1 MALTTKQELFVS
13 AYCSNGYNGTKAA
26 IEAGY
31 SEHTAKEMASQNLTK
46 TEIIDAIDR
55 YKLSVAK
62 RHGIRRKRKAVN
74 DGQRIAGQIGIRKAH
89 ALAAA
94 LEQLGLQLLLQLLDG
109 HGQRGLGDRQPL
121 RRTAEMKL
129 FGEGDKVVQQ
139 PQFHDFL
146 IFKKY

>member
-62 RHGIRRKRKAVN
+62 RHGITVSGLLKELEEART
-74 DGQRIAGQIGIRKAH
+74 I
-89 ALAAA
+89 ALACETPQTSAA
-94 LEQLGLQLLLQLLDG
+94 VSATMSKAKLAGLDKQVIEHTGANGGPIQSVKLSKEDFE
-109 HGQRGLGDRQPL
+109 
-121 RRTAEMKL
+121 AMKKRVID
-129 FGEGDKVVQQ
+129 EAD
-139 PQFHDFL
+139 
-146 IFKKY
+146 I